1 MAGYDV
7 VIVGAGS
14 AGCVLA
20 NRLSA
25 DPTARVLLLEAG
37 GKDRSPSIKIP
48 AAFPNQ
54 FHTKLDW
61 DYVTEPEPALDGRS
75 MYVPRGKSL
84 GGSSSMNAMLYVR
97 GCPFDY
103 DGWAAGGADGWSW
116 QDVLPYFKRSERNAR
131 GADEYHGGDG
141 ELHVSEQRSPRRVGR
156 RILDA
161 CVAAGIPRIA
171 DYNGPEQD
179 GVSPFQVLQ
188 KDGRRWSSA
197 DAFLRPALA
206 RRNLEV
212 RTGVTVQRL
221 ELRGSTV
228 TGVTFADSRGRLAT
242 VDADRV
248 VLSAGAFGS
257 PQILMLSGIGA
268 PDELAEVGIDCRHEL
283 PDVGH
288 HLQDHPFYTL
298 NYAVSETGTLFGA
311 DKPKPMA
318 EWVLRRTGPLTS
330 TVAEVNAFVR
340 SRPGLPAADLQFHMG
355 GAYFDDNGAA
365 TYDGDAI
372 VLGPV
377 LVAPRARGRV
387 WLRSADPQAK
397 VRILTNSLTEP
408 EDMDALI
415 AGIRIAREIAAQGP
429 LAEIITGELTPGPD
443 AVDRDAI
450 EADVRKRLML
460 LYHPVGTCAI
470 GKVVDPQ
477 LSDRGLHGLYVADA
491 SVMPT
496 VTRGNTHA
504 PTVMIAEKAADLI
517 RERAGDRL
525 AAAPG

>member
-1 MAGYDV
+1 MPSYDV

-25 DPTARVLLLEAG
+25 DPATKVLLLEAG
-37 GKDRSPSIKIP
+37 GKDRSPNIKIP

-61 DYVTEPEPALDGRS
+61 DYATEPEPALDGRS

-97 GCPFDY
+97 GCPLDY
-103 DGWAAGGADGWSW
+103 DGWAAEGATGWSW
-116 QDVLPYFKRSERNAR
+116 QDVLPYFKRSEHNAR
-131 GADEYHGGDG
+131 GESEFHGGSG
-141 ELHVSEQRSPRRVGR
+141 ELFVSEQRSPRPHGR
-156 RILDA
+156 RILQA
-161 CVAAGIPRIA
+161 CVAAGIPQIA

-188 KDGRRWSSA
+188 KGGRRWSSA
-197 DAFLRPALA
+197 DAFLRPVL
-206 RRNLEV
+206 RRPNLEV

-221 ELRGSTV
+221 ELSGTRV
-228 TGVTFADSRGRLAT
+228 TGVTFADARARVQT
-242 VDADRV
+242 VSAGRV
-248 VLSAGAFGS
+248 VLSAGSFGS

-268 PDELAEVGIDCRHEL
+268 PDELAEAGVSCRHAL

-298 NYAVSETGTLFGA
+298 NFAVSEGRSLFGA

-318 EWVLRRTGPLTS
+318 EWALRRSGPLTS

-355 GAYFDDNGAA
+355 AAYFDDNGAA

-377 LVAPRARGRV
+377 LVAPRSRGRV
-387 WLRSADPQAK
+387 WLRSSDPSAK

-408 EDMDALI
+408 EDMEALVS
-415 AGIRIAREIAAQGP
+415 GIQIARTIAEQGP
-429 LAEIITGELTPGPD
+429 LAEIITSELTPGPD
-443 AVDRDAI
+443 AVDRDAL

-470 GKVVDPQ
+470 GKVVDSQ
-477 LSDRGLHGLYVADA
+477 LNVVGLEGLTVADA

-517 RERAGDRL
+517 RGRAT
-525 AAAPG
+525 AAPVAA